1 MSQNVV
7 KKPRYQVAKPPAKPK
22 PSRPRKG
29 YWWERI
35 RATFNGTHVTPSKV
49 TKRFHTIDRAYAC
62 RVLQSLQ
69 RKGYATAG
77 PGRGEY
83 KILPFAPASR
93 G

>member
-1 MSQNVV
+1 MSESVV

-22 PSRPRKG
+22 PSRPKKG
-29 YWWERI
+29 YWWERA
-35 RATFNGTHVTPSKV
+35 RTTFNGLHVTPSKV
-49 TKRFHTIDRAYAC
+49 TKRFRTIDRAYAC
-62 RVLQSLQ
+62 RVLQSLA
-69 RKGYATAG
+69 RKGHATAG